1 VIIAGVTLIDSS
13 ECSTSTVTSSEKEG
27 YLKAETVTS
36 LETDAPAGDDDD
48 DMVSSAKPIA

>member
-1 VIIAGVTLIDSS
+1 MIIAGVTLIDSS